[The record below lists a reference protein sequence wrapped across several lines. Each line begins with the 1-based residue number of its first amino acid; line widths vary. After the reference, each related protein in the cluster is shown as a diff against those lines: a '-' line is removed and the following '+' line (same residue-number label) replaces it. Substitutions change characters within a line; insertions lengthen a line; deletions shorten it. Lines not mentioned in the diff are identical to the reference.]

1 MVEDNVRALA
11 VENELKKFGVFS
23 DKYALK
29 LDGICNLNQDEKIG
43 PSNGEW
49 CRWDCDQNILLAK
62 VDNHEYGN
70 NIGALCGIGNE
81 NGGIVVDNRTL
92 SKGDSTTA

>member
-29 LDGICNLNQDEKIG
+29 LDGICNLNQEEKIG

-62 VDNHEYGN
+62 ADNHEYSN
-70 NIGALCGIGNE
+70 NT
-81 NGGIVVDNRTL
+81 VVITYIIDKRYHF
-92 SKGDSTTA
+92 TTATTHT